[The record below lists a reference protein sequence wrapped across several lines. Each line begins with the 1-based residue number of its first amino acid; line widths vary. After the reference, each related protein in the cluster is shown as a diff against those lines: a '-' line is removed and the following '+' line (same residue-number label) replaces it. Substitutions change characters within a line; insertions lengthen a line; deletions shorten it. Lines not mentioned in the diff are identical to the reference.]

1 MNTSKYHYWPLSTI
15 DSPLLTIVN
24 HCERASPTTMETT
37 RKTPRGFRDSH
48 PQGSSS
54 KLSPFPRHT
63 WESEWCQLALV
74 TGHGRGDQIC
84 DSCDFLFF
92 FFFSWLIHRWYMA
105 DIWIYKS
112 CSHQTHQTWRY
123 HSSMMMGWCL
133 TWLRAPTTWQP
144 PWQISLLTHPTVEW
158 FQPTILVCLVV
169 YTGDYL
175 GGPFLHWSLWLNQWQ
190 MCIYI

>member
-1 MNTSKYHYWPLSTI
+1 MSGLPPQLWKPPGKLLA
-15 DSPLLTIVN
+15 DSATLI
-24 HCERASPTTMETT
+24 
-37 RKTPRGFRDSH
+37 PRGAPLNWARFLATPGNRS
-48 PQGSSS
+48 GVSWRSSQVMDEAIKS
-54 KLSPFPRHT
+54 VT
-63 WESEWCQLALV
+63 LV
-74 TGHGRGDQIC
+74 TFC
-84 DSCDFLFF
+84 

-190 MCIYI
+190 MCIYIYI